1 MSHPPPFFQPL
12 LEGAP
17 GRYHSLNLVL
27 SMPSE
32 AQAESAQ
39 EEKLDELWSKA
50 KSQAGCQET
59 PLESAVGYLV
69 IRLRN
74 VG

>member
-1 MSHPPPFFQPL
+1 
-12 LEGAP
+12 
-17 GRYHSLNLVL
+17 
-27 SMPSE
+27 MPSE